1 MFGKC
6 QMVVHEIQ
14 KQDKH
19 IWSWEGPLDPK
30 KIQIQKNV
38 RFLKCTIKP

>member
-1 MFGKC
+1 MFGKY

-19 IWSWEGPLDPK
+19 TWSWEGPLDPK

-38 RFLKCTIKP
+38 KF